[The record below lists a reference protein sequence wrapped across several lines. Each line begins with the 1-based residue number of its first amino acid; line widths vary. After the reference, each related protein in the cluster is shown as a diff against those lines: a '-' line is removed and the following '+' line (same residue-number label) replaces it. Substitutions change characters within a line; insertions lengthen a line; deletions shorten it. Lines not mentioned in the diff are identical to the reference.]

1 VRPVEVTTFT
11 TPRERGVTAGVFYLA
26 GSVVAY
32 LSLVAPGVA
41 RGPMLLVAIG
51 STLVGLAAIARRER
65 FTPTV
70 TNVVVGMASM
80 LIGLAVVI
88 ANGGVGSAMLM
99 AGYLMVAVF
108 VALLGSRTAAQA
120 QTAWATVTL
129 LVAATLV
136 WPLPLALALSGAFM
150 AVAGTIT
157 VVAAML
163 ASRLRRSAMTDPLTG
178 VANRSGFGAAL
189 DAAVATVERTGEP
202 LSVLLLDLDDFKL
215 VNDRAGHAAGDD
227 LLREATHNWA
237 EQVRARDTLARLGG
251 DEFAVVMPGADG
263 EAAADV
269 AKRLEAATPQVGCSI
284 GIAVWAP
291 GQSVD
296 ELLAAADERLYVAKQ
311 RDVAVFGHSAPPP
324 PTGKSALADHP

>member
-1 VRPVEVTTFT
+1 MRPVEVTTFT
-11 TPRERGVTAGVFYLA
+11 TPQERGLTAGVFYLA
-26 GSVVAY
+26 GSSVAF
-32 LSLVAPGVA
+32 LSMLAPDVA
-41 RGPMLLVAIG
+41 RGPMLAIAVT
-51 STLVGLAAIARRER
+51 STLVGFAAIAGRHH

-70 TNVVVGMASM
+70 TNTVVGLASLLIGTAVVVADG
-80 LIGLAVVI
+80 GL
-88 ANGGVGSAMLM
+88 GSAMLM
-99 AGYLMVAVF
+99 ADYLLVAVF

-129 LVAATLV
+129 VVSATVV
-136 WPLPLALALSGAFM
+136 WPLPLALAVAGAFV

-178 VANRSGFGAAL
+178 VANRAGFGAAL

-202 LSVLLLDLDDFKL
+202 LSLLLLDLDDFKL

-227 LLREATHNWA
+227 LLLEATRNWA

-251 DEFAVVMPGADG
+251 DEFAVVMPGADTR
-263 EAAADV
+263 AAAEV
-269 AKRLEAATPQVGCSI
+269 AKRLEAATPLVGCSI
-284 GIAVWAP
+284 GIAGWMP

-296 ELLAAADERLYVAKQ
+296 RLLAAADERLYAAKQ
-311 RDVAVFGHSAPPP
+311 RPPRDTTVHDEP
-324 PTGKSALADHP
+324 ARTP